1 MSFPSSLSLSGTF
14 QNTVPGRRWWG
25 PLLQR
30 WTGRQRH
37 RDGRRLQ
44 RIQDE
49 YVRSLLA
56 SHAGVRMVAIS
67 TPQGERLSS
76 ATGNAER
83 MGVDPSAVG
92 EECEEAARQL
102 IAHWLAGHGASS
114 LLPSVI
120 GNALCR
126 RVDAGDSQVVML
138 IVFDPQVRA
147 AHAAWLGRYAAKEL
161 RSRMTH
167 TQELA

>member
-1 MSFPSSLSLSGTF
+1 MSFQSPLSLSGTF
-14 QNTVPGRRWWG
+14 QNPVPSRRWWG
-25 PLLQR
+25 PLVQR
-30 WTGRQRH
+30 WTDRQRQ
-37 RDGRRLQ
+37 RDGRRLH

-76 ATGNAER
+76 AER
-83 MGVDPSAVG
+83 IGIDPSAVG
-92 EECEEAARQL
+92 EASEEMARRL
-102 IAHWLAGHGASS
+102 IANWLVDHSS
-114 LLPSVI
+114 APAFPSVI

-126 RVDAGDSQVVML
+126 RVDAGDYQLVML
-138 IVFDPQVRA
+138 IVFDPRVRS

-161 RSRMTH
+161 RSRMSP